1 MKKYVMSFRGD
12 NVSPTYI
19 FQYLQFQRRLG
30 SSLTL
35 GVYLIHM
42 IIVYAYDILLEKLE
56 IEMSSIYAL
65 IRFVVVF
72 VLSFLIA
79 FIISKIKYINKLIK
93 L

>member
-1 MKKYVMSFRGD
+1 
-12 NVSPTYI
+12 
-19 FQYLQFQRRLG
+19 
-30 SSLTL
+30 
-35 GVYLIHM
+35 M

-72 VLSFLIA
+72 VLLFLIA